1 MNPDDGH
8 KSTSF
13 SFSVRTS
20 SFHSSLQDA
29 MSRRNL
35 LSNIALRNHENSAS
49 SFSTTKKED
58 RIPRIDSK
66 DALGDKKLSIMV
78 IRCITLVKCGHDVPL
93 KAQRI
98 ATDMRTIT
106 SLPSKKYTSHKR
118 SCVRNDTVLANR
130 VIYHLTAYAVVE
142 IMFCFCLKDS
152 AYMLTSAST

>member
-20 SFHSSLQDA
+20 SFHSALQDA

-35 LSNIALRNHENSAS
+35 LSSIALRSHENSAS
-49 SFSTTKKED
+49 SFSTTKKEE

-66 DALGDKKLSIMV
+66 DAFGAKKLSILA
-78 IRCITLVKCGHDVPL
+78 IRCVIVAKCGHRIPL
-93 KAQRI
+93 KAQRT

-106 SLPSKKYTSHKR
+106 S
-118 SCVRNDTVLANR
+118 
-130 VIYHLTAYAVVE
+130 
-142 IMFCFCLKDS
+142 
-152 AYMLTSAST
+152 